1 MKNVKM
7 KMVKSVMKISDPVEN
22 QQKFEEENHD
32 KMVEIIDYCDELAL
46 CAMFGTNDDGEYL
59 FQVEILADTVSECKG
74 ILSSVKKKVKKI
86 FKGSKEIFQATGE
99 KITAPF

>member
-7 KMVKSVMKISDPVEN
+7 KMVKSVIKISDPVEN

-32 KMVEIIDYCDELAL
+32 KMVEILDDCDARSLA
-46 CAMFGTNDDGEYL
+46 AGFGTNESGEYL

-74 ILSSVKKKVKKI
+74 ILSLVRKKVKSH
-86 FKGSKEIFQATGE
+86 FKGAKEVFQVTGE
-99 KITAPF
+99 KFATPF